1 MDPKPSHAGMLFA
14 PGSGSSAA
22 ALRFPSARAFPPVDE
37 HLVKPE
43 TREEM
48 VRGRR
53 VLAMPANPE
62 HGDRHFE
69 LDYVIRAYVK
79 EGYVGS
85 TDLLTRA
92 SESSNFATDTCVRKK
107 GDDPKTGRRYLEELA
122 FEVVNEQSRSDMI
135 ERAED
140 LTARGVRRMV
150 AIFVKKGE
158 VCEWSPSKGEWKKL
172 DLAST
177 FSDPTLARPLQV
189 SELLDA
195 AGADN
200 AVARALLAKDIPVL
214 VEAKAESR
222 KQGLDE
228 GRREGRLEGRDA
240 GQREGRDAGQ
250 RDGLR
255 DGLRQGIE
263 AACELLAIEITP
275 PRRARLDELDAAGL
289 AALLGQIRAERR
301 WP

>member
-1 MDPKPSHAGMLFA
+1 MDPKSAHPGMLFA
-14 PGSGSSAA
+14 PASGSSAA
-22 ALRFPSARAFPPVDE
+22 LRFSSAREFPPVDE
-37 HLVKPE
+37 HIVKPE

-53 VLAMPANPE
+53 MLAMPANPE

-107 GDDPKTGRRYLEELA
+107 GDDPRTGRRYLEELA
-122 FEVVNEQSRSDMI
+122 FEVVNEQSLSDMT

-158 VCEWSPSKGEWKKL
+158 VCEWSPQTGAWNKL

-177 FSDPTLARPLQV
+177 FSDPTLARPLEV

-200 AVARALLAKDIPVL
+200 AVARALLAKNIPVL

-222 KQGLDE
+222 KQGLDAGRVE
-228 GRREGRLEGRDA
+228 G
-240 GQREGRDAGQ
+240 QQ
-250 RDGLR
+250 DGLR
-255 DGLRQGIE
+255 LGIE
-263 AACELLAIEITP
+263 AACELLGIDLDP
-275 PRRARLDELDAAGL
+275 PRRARLDALDAAGL
-289 AALLGQIRAERR
+289 TALLGQLRADRR